1 MKKTALLFLLVF
13 ISSRSFAQG
22 TFSGDL
28 MMNLNFFQ
36 SDPKIGASNNPLYN
50 DLLNGNDGWL
60 DMRYSVSGFNF
71 FVRADAFDNSNL
83 KNPAA
88 PMSGIGIGAWS
99 VNKEVE
105 GLNITV
111 GSIYDQIGSGILF
124 RAYEDRGLL
133 IDNALMGIELKY
145 KIGKNISLK
154 GFVGEQKNNDE
165 FSSTNNTQVI
175 IASSSVYAPVIK
187 GFNVDADYSI
197 GKVHILPGLGILNR
211 TLDQTSMTQI
221 IGTIDGQP
229 LNTHFNPVYNMYAFA
244 AYNTLVYKNFSWY
257 AEGDYKT
264 HEAINEPDAAGNEM
278 LVNKP
283 GNVEYTSL
291 TYGKKGIALSLQGKR
306 TEDFVMRVTPNTPPT
321 PLDEYLDWEPIIA
334 TLRPERLMSRY
345 TPISEDISEMA
356 GTASLTLSPN
366 DLTNFNLTYSNINT
380 LQDQTLYREYYADV
394 FRQWTSWILQG
405 GAQYMEFNIQT
416 YESEGSAQHPIV
428 YAFTPFVEATYRFNE
443 KKSIRAELQYQDT
456 KQDYGSWA
464 YALIEF
470 DLAPN
475 WSFSAADMYNIVPNP
490 NNDNHDYHNPGL
502 NYPYIYA
509 AYSKGPHRF
518 SLAYVKQAD
527 GINCSGG
534 VCRYEPAFSGVKA
547 TITSSF

>member
-1 MKKTALLFLLVF
+1 MKKSAILFLLVC
-13 ISSRSFAQG
+13 ISGKLLAQG

-36 SDPKIGASNNPLYN
+36 TDAKIGASNNPLYN
-50 DLLNGNDGWL
+50 NLLNGDEAWL
-60 DMRYSVSGFNF
+60 GLRYSVSGFNF
-71 FVRADAFDNSNL
+71 YVRADAFDNSNL
-83 KNPAA
+83 KNPASA
-88 PMSGIGIGAWS
+88 MTGFGIGAWS

-105 GLNITV
+105 GLNITI

-124 RAYEDRGLL
+124 RAYENRGLL
-133 IDNALMGIELKY
+133 IDNALMGVELKY
-145 KIGKNISLK
+145 KIGKNIVLK
-154 GFVGEQKNNDE
+154 GFVGEQKNNDPKPE
-165 FSSTNNTQVI
+165 NTP
-175 IASSSVYAPVIK
+175 SVALYQLYEPVIK
-187 GFNVDADYSI
+187 GFNAEGDYSI
-197 GKVHILPGLGILNR
+197 GKVHILPGLGIVNR

-221 IGTIDGQP
+221 AGTINDQP
-229 LNTHFNPVYNMYAFA
+229 LNTRFNPMYNMYAFS

-264 HEAINEPDAAGNEM
+264 HEAINEPDAAGNEL

-306 TEDFVMRVTPNTPPT
+306 TEDFVMRVSPNPPPT

-366 DLTNFNLTYSNINT
+366 DLTNINLTYSNINT
-380 LQDQTLYREYYADV
+380 LQNATLYREYYADV

-405 GAQYMEFNIQT
+405 GAQYMEFNIQQ

-428 YAFTPFVEATYRFNE
+428 YAFTPFVEATYRINE
-443 KKSIRAELQYQDT
+443 KKSIRAEVQYQDT
-456 KQDYGSWA
+456 KQDYGSWV
-464 YALIEF
+464 YVLLEYNI
-470 DLAPN
+470 APR
-475 WSFSAADMYNIVPNP
+475 WSLSASDMYNVVPNP
-490 NNDNHDYHNPGL
+490 NSDNHDYHNPGL
-502 NYPYIYA
+502 NYPDIYV
-509 AYSKGPHRF
+509 AYGKGPHRF
-518 SLAYVKQAD
+518 SLAYVKQVD

-534 VCRYEPAFSGVKA
+534 VCRYEPAFSGFRA
-547 TITSSF
+547 TLTSSF